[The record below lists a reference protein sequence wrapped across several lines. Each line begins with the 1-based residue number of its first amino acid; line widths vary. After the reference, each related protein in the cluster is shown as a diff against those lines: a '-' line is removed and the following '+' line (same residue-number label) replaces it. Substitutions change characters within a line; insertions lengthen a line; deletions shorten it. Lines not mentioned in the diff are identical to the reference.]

1 VKVLLI
7 RYNPSTTML
16 YAVDSQY
23 LYPTS
28 WNYSFCGLGT
38 DSFRVKAFVDSLL
51 PGTGHQP
58 TYHNASAFWN
68 TANVIYHTAGTTDA
82 GKDINMGY
90 GTVTSG
96 PGFIGG
102 SVTTGANKG
111 TADAVPAV
119 GMLVYCVNNSTGAII
134 AQSITNSTGNYSFS
148 GLPTGVAMT
157 IYPEA
162 MNYATTPYPT
172 VTLTSSASS
181 VTAANFKQ
189 STLYRTIV
197 PITSSVANVA
207 NADGLLSVYPNPAT
221 NAVTV
226 QWANLATTGIADIT
240 ITDVTGRVVLAT
252 TADMNTTTGAV
263 KVNISQLAKG
273 LYVLN
278 VRGNG
283 LNATRKVE
291 VE

>member
-1 VKVLLI
+1 
-7 RYNPSTTML
+7 ML

-23 LYPTS
+23 LYPS
-28 WNYSFCGLGT
+28 GGWNYSFCGLGT

-58 TYHNASAFWN
+58 TYHNASAYWN

-111 TADAVPAV
+111 TADPIPAV
-119 GMLVYCVNNSTGAII
+119 GMLVYCVNNSTGAIMQQ
-134 AQSITNSTGNYSFS
+134 AITNSAGNYSFS
-148 GLPTGVAMT
+148 GLPTGVPLT

-197 PITSSVANVA
+197 PIASSVGTIAN
-207 NADGLLSVYPNPAT
+207 NDGLLSVYPNPAN

-226 QWANLATTGIADIT
+226 QWANLANAGTADIT
-240 ITDVTGRVVLAT
+240 ITDVTGRVVLTT
-252 TADMNTTTGAV
+252 TADMNQTTGNQ
-263 KVNISQLAKG
+263 KLNISQLAKG
-273 LYVLN
+273 LYVLH

-283 LNATRKVE
+283 LNVTRKLE